1 MTLTT
6 YRSPAAR
13 LLHAALDLA
22 HRARRALRTSDRP
35 ATRVRAFTVLEVAT
49 MRDLRMVPRDFE
61 SFGAQVDAE
70 APSRVTPGAVV
81 RA

>member
-13 LLHAALDLA
+13 LLHAALDLLNRTR
-22 HRARRALRTSDRP
+22 HVLRASSQP
-35 ATRVRAFTVLEVAT
+35 AARVRALTVLEVAT

-61 SFGAQVDAE
+61 SFGAQVDVV

>member
-13 LLHAALDLA
+13 LLHATLEFTGRCRRSL
-22 HRARRALRTSDRP
+22 RARSGP
-35 ATRVRAFTVLEVAT
+35 ATRVQALTVLETAAL
-49 MRDLRMVPRDFE
+49 RDMGIISADFE
-61 SFGAQVDAE
+61 SFGAQADVGTS
-70 APSRVTPGAVV
+70 PRFTPVAVV

>member
-6 YRSPAAR
+6 YRSPVAR

-22 HRARRALRTSDRP
+22 DRARRARHP
-35 ATRVRAFTVLEVAT
+35 RVRALTVLEVAE
-49 MRDLRMVPRDFE
+49 MRDLRIVPRDFE
-61 SFGAQVDAE
+61 SFGARVDAG
-70 APSRVTPGAVV
+70 ASSRVTPGAVV

>member
-13 LLHAALDLA
+13 LLHAALDFA
-22 HRARRALRTSDRP
+22 DRARRALRASNQP
-35 ATRVRAFTVLEVAT
+35 AARVRAFTVLEVAT

-61 SFGAQVDAE
+61 SFGAQVDTG
-70 APSRVTPGAVV
+70 APSGVMSSTVIGA
-81 RA
+81 